1 EVVSYHYDRGGK
13 LNRMDSRH
21 LDFEYTYISEI
32 LYDKFEQ
39 RTSITYGNGAATTY
53 SYDPER
59 RWLEQMQASSEEA
72 GQFCN
77 MQYGFDL
84 VGNITSLDN
93 LAEQTNVPGGIG
105 GRYSHSYEYDPLYR
119 LISAQGQWT
128 QAGLTSE
135 YGLDMGY
142 DNLHNI
148 EFKSQRVTRNGLE
161 VNDQTYDREYL
172 YDQDRPHLPS
182 RIGDFAFTA
191 DANGNL
197 TSQVNQVQLQNRRL
211 IWDEENRLQQV
222 NDGGY
227 ISQNTFD
234 ASGIR
239 TIKSH
244 GPGSGVTIDGTEVG
258 FISHE
263 DNWTA
268 FISPNLVVRPEGFT
282 KHYSLEGQRIASR
295 MGVGQFQNN
304 LFSQFP
310 VTAGQLNYLERMR
323 LIREAVT
330 NFYFDLGLPPGHPAN
345 PDRPQGPQ
353 PPITL
358 NEEDYQLIYEEWESL

>member
-1 EVVSYHYDRGGK
+1 AFIQYGYHFQRLEAIAYPYHYQNDVRFHYGGPEAEHNRVGRLYLTEDATGGKELFYGPLGETTKSIRTVVINDTEVRTFIEEFMHDSWGRIQEQIYADGEVVSYHYDRGGK

-258 FISHE
+258 
-263 DNWTA
+263 
-268 FISPNLVVRPEGFT
+268 
-282 KHYSLEGQRIASR
+282 
-295 MGVGQFQNN
+295 
-304 LFSQFP
+304 
-310 VTAGQLNYLERMR
+310 
-323 LIREAVT
+323 
-330 NFYFDLGLPPGHPAN
+330 
-345 PDRPQGPQ
+345 
-353 PPITL
+353 
-358 NEEDYQLIYEEWESL
+358 